1 MIKITTI
8 TFLKI
13 SGISIKELGE
23 DETGKLYTLTV
34 DCDIYDSETKEVKTW
49 SITKVFD
56 NLKENELSLE
66 NAYIKMMGTFNNSEF
81 I

>member
-1 MIKITTI
+1 MGIIMIKITTI

-34 DCDIYDSETKEVKTW
+34 DCDIYDSETKEVKT
-49 SITKVFD
+49 
-56 NLKENELSLE
+56 
-66 NAYIKMMGTFNNSEF
+66 
-81 I
+81 

>member
-1 MIKITTI
+1 
-8 TFLKI
+8 
-13 SGISIKELGE
+13 
-23 DETGKLYTLTV
+23 V